1 MDSKRAILLDSVK
14 KLLALGIPES
24 EIVANLRQVN
34 VSDPDARNLLLEAKG
49 LKPPEEPKPQ
59 PQPQA
64 PAPARPAKKAEPL
77 EEDVTESEDV
87 LGEVYQGLEKEEPEA
102 KPAQPGKETTPL
114 QKTFGWFGRRAIVEP
129 SPQQPTL
136 KPGKQQPAPKPQPFR
151 PLAQPQPQPQPQP
164 TPLERKQDVEQLW
177 ESGILTAI
185 DARLDEMKRLRQELE
200 TILDAK
206 VQESTKKASLKLS
219 VLLDSQRTL
228 TLAKVQAE
236 TQGAR
241 RQVEELLNQKL
252 EEIRRS
258 NEVTQENLTK
268 IQAQRQLNEELSKD
282 LAKNI
287 RLLEDTKAKWLAET
301 NNELQRAELKFGEFL
316 KTAEKRLDQ
325 LEGRISKAL
334 EVESHITEG
343 VLSDVK
349 LRVDQLAAEKAEE
362 LGNQIRQ
369 KFKQLDQS
377 QAMAAFH
384 AVEQKLKDL
393 SEFRDSLR
401 KDVERDFDA
410 VYRSKIEQYN
420 KQVKDKL
427 EQVDAVL
434 KDANPKEIKAAIG
447 DFRLF
452 QEDFSSVM
460 KANTEK
466 FNAAKKELNSSLAA
480 REKAFDDLTTQ
491 LEQRLRELSKLEEK
505 LSALLRK

>member
-1 MDSKRAILLDSVK
+1 M
-14 KLLALGIPES
+14 
-24 EIVANLRQVN
+24 
-34 VSDPDARNLLLEAKG
+34 
-49 LKPPEEPKPQ
+49 
-59 PQPQA
+59 
-64 PAPARPAKKAEPL
+64 
-77 EEDVTESEDV
+77 
-87 LGEVYQGLEKEEPEA
+87 
-102 KPAQPGKETTPL
+102 
-114 QKTFGWFGRRAIVEP
+114 
-129 SPQQPTL
+129 
-136 KPGKQQPAPKPQPFR
+136 
-151 PLAQPQPQPQPQP
+151 
-164 TPLERKQDVEQLW
+164 
-177 ESGILTAI
+177 
-185 DARLDEMKRLRQELE
+185 
-200 TILDAK
+200 
-206 VQESTKKASLKLS
+206 QESTKKESLKLS

-241 RQVEELLNQKL
+241 KQVEELLNQKL
-252 EEIRRS
+252 EEIRRA

-268 IQAQRQLNEELSKD
+268 IQAQRQLNEGLSKD
-282 LAKNI
+282 LAKNL

-349 LRVDQLAAEKAEE
+349 LKVDQLAAEKAEE

-377 QAMAAFH
+377 QAMAALH

-410 VYRSKIEQYN
+410 IYRSKIEQYN
-420 KQVKDKL
+420 KQGKDKL
-427 EQVDAVL
+427 EQVDAML

-447 DFRLF
+447 DFKLF
-452 QEDFSSVM
+452 QEDFSSTM

-480 REKAFDDLTTQ
+480 REKAFDDLTAQ

-505 LSALLRK
+505 LSSLLRK